1 MGAGQHDTRSGERD
15 RLYLAI
21 HRQTTATTS
30 TQVARP
36 SFERIIGRMNTFR
49 FLCIITLAIAG
60 APFSAF
66 AADAP
71 QTKQYATCMDKTGTT
86 TAGMVDC
93 ASAETKRQ
101 DARLNIAY
109 KALIADLPPARK
121 TQLQEVQ
128 RTWIKFR
135 DANCAFYADPD
146 GGTLALVD
154 GNLCVM
160 TSTTERANEL

>member
-1 MGAGQHDTRSGERD
+1 MTHGRGERD
-15 RLYLAI
+15 KLYLAI
-21 HRQTTATTS
+21 HRQTTTTTL

-49 FLCIITLAIAG
+49 SLCITLAIAG
-60 APFSAF
+60 APLAAF

-109 KALIADLPPARK
+109 KALIADLSPARK

-135 DANCAFYADPD
+135 DANCAFYVDPD
-146 GGTLALVD
+146 GGTLAVVD

-160 TSTTERANEL
+160 TSTTERAHELEDFKQK